1 MGKVNPQ
8 AGELINTYISKSSGF
23 AKPILEELRRII
35 NSCDHRIEEDWKWG
49 APNFSFK
56 GLFCWTA
63 AFQEHVGVNFYKGAL
78 IKDRFNLL
86 EHEGAEE
93 KSNRILKIR
102 AQKEINENAIRD
114 YIQQCVQ
121 FNEKGMKP
129 TIPKKE
135 VEMPDSLLKA
145 LQSNKKASENFDK
158 FPPSY
163 KKEYAE
169 WINNARQK
177 ATRDR
182 RINQALEWIEEGK
195 DKNWK
200 YK

>member
-8 AGELINTYISKSSGF
+8 AGELINTYISKSSEF
-23 AKPILEELRRII
+23 AKPILEELRRMI
-35 NSCDHRIEEDWKWG
+35 NSCDDRIVEDWKWG
-49 APNFSFK
+49 APNFAFK
-56 GLFCWTA
+56 GVFCWTA

-86 EHEGAEE
+86 EHEGAAE

-102 AQKEINENAIRD
+102 ALGEINENAMRD
-114 YIQQCVQ
+114 YVQQCVH
-121 FNEKGMKP
+121 FNEKEMNP
-129 TIPKKE
+129 IIPKKE
-135 VEMPDSLLKA
+135 TSIPSSLLQA
-145 LQSNKKASENFDK
+145 LKSNKKAFENFDK
-158 FPPSY
+158 FPNSY

-169 WINNARQK
+169 WINNAKQET
-177 ATRDR
+177 TRDR